1 MASAPLAET
10 STNDNT
16 LDAPVRGA
24 YWSLILLLGINLFN
38 YVDRQVLSAVEMK
51 IEDEFKISQ
60 EQMGRAAT
68 VFLLSYTLIAPLFGW
83 LAGKVSRWLLVAIGV
98 ILWSL
103 ASGGTGVAKTYMMLL
118 LTRCFVGVGEAAYGP

>member
-1 MASAPLAET
+1 MASALPVED
-10 STNDNT
+10 STESAS
-16 LDAPVRGA
+16 DAPAPGA
-24 YWSLILLLGINLFN
+24 YWSVLLLLGINLFN

-103 ASGGTGVAKTYMMLL
+103 ASGGTGIAKTYMMLL
-118 LTRCFVGVGEAAYGP
+118 LTR